1 MQRYERILK
10 TIRICQNIY
19 HTYRYRM
26 SYSIGRTFEVPYWL
40 TPAKR
45 WANHQIDD
53 FTLCISTTYSC
64 TTNHIRVLFFL

>member
-19 HTYRYRM
+19 HTYRYRI
-26 SYSIGRTFEVPYWL
+26 SYSIGHTFEVPYWL

-45 WANHQIDD
+45 WANH
-53 FTLCISTTYSC
+53 
-64 TTNHIRVLFFL
+64 